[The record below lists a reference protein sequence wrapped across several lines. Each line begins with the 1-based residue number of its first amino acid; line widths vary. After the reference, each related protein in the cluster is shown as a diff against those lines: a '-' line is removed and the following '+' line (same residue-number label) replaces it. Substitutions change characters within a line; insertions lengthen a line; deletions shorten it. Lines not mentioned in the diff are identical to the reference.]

1 MFWPAIVISITSWWL
16 LTGIALIAVHQ
27 PQRRRRVVFVL
38 VSLIMMATWSVI
50 PSNVIDGS
58 PLASAVGFLLGLLI
72 WAWLEISYLLG
83 FVTGPNHKPCPE
95 GATSWQRFM
104 GGLGTTLYHE
114 LAVLM
119 MVALLGWISY
129 GSINT
134 TAVNT
139 LIVLWLMR
147 WSAKLN
153 LFFGVRHFN
162 EEWLPSHL
170 GYLVGYLRIDRASWL
185 LPLTTFLGIVA
196 TTALY
201 QLGYGAGSVAQQ
213 LSFYLVATLM
223 LLATVEHL
231 FLMFPFQESILW
243 RWAASDG
250 RSASRSDDQ

>member
-27 PQRRRRVVFVL
+27 PQRRRRAVFL
-38 VSLIMMATWSVI
+38 AVSLIMMATWYVI
-50 PSNVIDGS
+50 PSNVIDNS

-95 GATSWQRFM
+95 GATGWQRFV

-114 LAVLM
+114 IAVLM
-119 MVALLGWISY
+119 MVALLAWFSY
-129 GSINT
+129 DSINT

-162 EEWLPSHL
+162 KEWLPSHL
-170 GYLVGYLRIDRASWL
+170 EYLVGYLRIDRASWF
-185 LPLTTFLGIVA
+185 LPITTFLGVVA

-201 QLGYGAGSVAQQ
+201 QLGYGADAVSQQ
-213 LSFYLVATLM
+213 LSFYLVGTLM
-223 LLATVEHL
+223 LLATIEHL
-231 FLMFPFQESILW
+231 FLMFPFQEEVLW
-243 RWAASDG
+243 RWAASDDQ
-250 RSASRSDDQ
+250 SVKSTSDR